1 MNQTGTVGN
10 QRVIAGLSMDENS
23 RIDENEQNYVS
34 LRTTD
39 ATLGLGPSSVCVHM
53 CTPCHQI
60 SLPPPPSKTPYP
72 PNRRVAGCHLGH
84 LGSRGRGGGVSDVGK
99 LA

>member
-1 MNQTGTVGN
+1 
-10 QRVIAGLSMDENS
+10 MDENS
-23 RIDENEQNYVS
+23 RIDENEQNCVS

-39 ATLGLGPSSVCVHM
+39 ATLGLGPSSACVHM

-60 SLPPPPSKTPYP
+60 SPNPPTSFQTPYP
-72 PNRRVAGCHLGH
+72 PNRLVAGWHLGH
-84 LGSRGRGGGVSDVGK
+84 LGSRGWGREGGDSDVGK